1 MNIAK
6 ELSDREFLQCENSI
20 KHSSYETELEFYS
33 AVKAGDIELV
43 QRLYTPPDLTEHGTL
58 SKDKLR
64 NIQYHFIVTVAMITR
79 FCIEGGMAPGK
90 AYTISDICI
99 NKCDKCSTPGQ
110 VTELHRE
117 AIMYYTNQ
125 MKAIASQ
132 NAYSKHILMCIDYI
146 YENIYSG
153 VTVQETAEK
162 LGLTPQYLSK
172 LFRQEVG
179 IKLSD
184 FIMSKKITAAENMLK
199 FSEYSPLDIG
209 NYLNFSSHSH
219 FISSFK
225 KKTGMTP
232 KQYRDNYFRS
242 NWQKPEK

>member
-1 MNIAK
+1 MNIKK
-6 ELSDREFLQCENSI
+6 ELSDREFLQCENSF
-20 KHSSYETELEFYS
+20 KHSSYEAELEFYS
-33 AVKAGDIELV
+33 AVKAGDADLV
-43 QRLYTPPDLTEHGTL
+43 KKLYTPLDITEHGTL

-64 NIQYHFIVTVAMITR
+64 NIKYHFIVTAAMITR
-79 FCIEGGMAPGK
+79 FCIEGGMSPGT
-90 AYTISDICI
+90 AFTISDIYI
-99 NKCDKCSTPGQ
+99 NKCDECSSPEQ
-110 VTELHRE
+110 VAELHRE
-117 AIMYYTNQ
+117 AIMYYTDQ
-125 MKAIASQ
+125 MKTIASK
-132 NAYSKHILMCIDYI
+132 NAYSKHVLMCIDYI

-153 VTVQETAEK
+153 VTVQDAADR

-172 LFRQEVG
+172 LFKQEVG

-184 FIMSKKITAAENMLK
+184 FIMSKRISAAENMLK

-232 KQYRDNYFRS
+232 KQYRDSYFRS
-242 NWQKPEK
+242 NWHKSEI